1 MEQQRLFY
9 NISSDLWSF
18 SKTLTKPGNEMTD
31 EDWGNAIA
39 LMEKTAQKYK
49 TLGEREYA
57 LAYSTMLGVLD
68 YIESKDNVRTP
79 SETD

>member
-9 NISSDLWSF
+9 NINNDPWSF
-18 SKTLTKPGNEMTD
+18 SKTLTKPGEEMTN

-39 LMEKTAQKYK
+39 LMEKTAQKYR

-68 YIESKDNVRTP
+68 YIEDKDNVRKPT
-79 SETD
+79 ETD

>member
-9 NISSDLWSF
+9 NISHDLWSF
-18 SKTLTKPGNEMTD
+18 SKTLTKPSSEMTD
-31 EDWGNAIA
+31 EDWENAIA
-39 LMEKTAQKYK
+39 LMEKTAHKYR
-49 TLGEREYA
+49 TFGEREYT

>member
-31 EDWGNAIA
+31 EDWRNAIA
-39 LMEKTAQKYK
+39 LMEKTTQKYK

-57 LAYSTMLGVLD
+57 LAYSMMLGVLD
-68 YIESKDNVRTP
+68 YIEGKEKSDHI
-79 SETD
+79 SEN